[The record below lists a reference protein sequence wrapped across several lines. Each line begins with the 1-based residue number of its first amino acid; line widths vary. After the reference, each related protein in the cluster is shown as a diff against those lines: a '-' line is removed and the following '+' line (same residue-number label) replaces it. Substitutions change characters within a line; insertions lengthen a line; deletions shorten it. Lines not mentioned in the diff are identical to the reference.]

1 MQELHGMLFPDDVEV
16 PEQHFYRIDFGSDM
30 MWDLNG
36 DGYVDLAH
44 QRDVES
50 LETEVIDTGTD
61 SDGIQYAVCQTRA
74 VFPDGTFMAVS
85 GADET
90 SQQVRRPE
98 FVWSV
103 AGTRSLKRAIG
114 RALNIQD
121 AESPD
126 EAPDSRTDRDRSAT
140 TNPKPSPA
148 ADRGGETPSPD
159 TGTGADW

>member
-90 SQQVRRPE
+90 SQQVSRGELTREVQASLVLTPE
-98 FVWSV
+98 H
-103 AGTRSLKRAIG
+103 
-114 RALNIQD
+114 ALQLGQWLQENARQ
-121 AESPD
+121 AMQQREQ
-126 EAPDSRTDRDRSAT
+126 TY
-140 TNPKPSPA
+140 
-148 ADRGGETPSPD
+148 GG
-159 TGTGADW
+159 